1 MTLPERKTRNAKRKK
16 GRPGLR
22 RAPAF
27 VFALCVLTLA
37 LLTGCQQRMAE
48 QPSPRPFEVS
58 TMFPHNQS
66 ARPLE
71 PGVVHR
77 NQAVEGDP
85 LATWLTPEGRKG
97 RSDVKWSGDASFD
110 PKSVVPP
117 LGAPDKLE
125 NFVAEFPFAMTA
137 TDLERGQFLFN
148 SDCALCHG
156 AAGYGNGKIPERGF
170 LRPPS
175 YHTDPA
181 GKAMDWSTMKDDGTP
196 AYTGLPAGY
205 SRGFFRYGIKVP
217 LKEVPVGYIFQ
228 VITWGYGGMG
238 SHEVQT
244 ADPADRWRVVAYVR
258 TLQLSQAVPEGELP
272 AEARAELN
280 QQAGGKK

>member
-1 MTLPERKTRNAKRKK
+1 MTLPDRGARIAE
-16 GRPGLR
+16 R
-22 RAPAF
+22 RAGAA
-27 VFALCVLTLA
+27 VWRLAALGLVLGA
-37 LLTGCQQRMAE
+37 VGCQQRMAE
-48 QPSPRPFEVS
+48 QPAPRPFEVS

-71 PGVVHR
+71 LGVVHR

-85 LATWLTPEGRKG
+85 LSTWLTPEGRKG
-97 RSDVKWSGDASFD
+97 RADVKWSGDAAFD

-117 LGAPDKLE
+117 LGAPDKVE
-125 NFVAEFPFAMTA
+125 NFVAEFPFEMTEK
-137 TDLERGQFLFN
+137 DLERGQFLFN
-148 SDCALCHG
+148 SECALCHG

-205 SRGFFRYGIKVP
+205 SRGFARYGVKVP
-217 LKEVPVGYIFQ
+217 LKEAPVGYIFQ
-228 VITWGYGGMG
+228 VITWGFGGMG

-258 TLQLSQAVPEGELP
+258 TLQLSQAVPEGLLP